1 LKAASPPSADL
12 GGPRHV
18 DRGAAFLLDRSEIA
32 LTHRFDG
39 TSKHHTSYVWG
50 LIEMRLAGK
59 TALVTAAA
67 QGIGRATAEAFKRE
81 GATVIA
87 VDIRTEPLAD
97 ASDLVARRLD
107 VTDRLAIQAIAEEF
121 PGVDVLYNCAG
132 FVHAGTILDCDED
145 DWAFSN
151 SLNVTA
157 QYRMIRA
164 FLPGMIR
171 NGGGSIINMSSI
183 ASSIKGV
190 PNRFAYGA
198 TKAAVIGLTKAVAA
212 DFVAKGV
219 RCNAICP
226 GTVETPSLL
235 QRLRD
240 TGDFD
245 NAYAEF
251 TARQA
256 MGRFGRVEELAA
268 LAVYLASD
276 ESAFTTGQTHVID
289 GGWVN

>member
-1 LKAASPPSADL
+1 
-12 GGPRHV
+12 
-18 DRGAAFLLDRSEIA
+18 
-32 LTHRFDG
+32 
-39 TSKHHTSYVWG
+39 
-50 LIEMRLAGK
+50 MRLAGK

-67 QGIGRATAEAFKRE
+67 QGIGRATVEAFLRE
-81 GATVIA
+81 GANVIA
-87 VDIRTEPLAD
+87 ADINIAPLD
-97 ASDLVARRLD
+97 DLEGVTVRKLD
-107 VTDRLAIQAIAEEF
+107 VTDPAAVKAIAAEF
-121 PGVDVLYNCAG
+121 LQVDVLYNCAG
-132 FVHAGTILDCDED
+132 YVHAGTILDCDED
-145 DWAFSN
+145 AWAFSN

-164 FLPGMIR
+164 FLPQMIA
-171 NGGGSIINMSSI
+171 NGGASIINMSSVC
-183 ASSIKGV
+183 SSIKAV

-198 TKAAVIGLTKAVAA
+198 TKAAVIGLTKSVAA
-212 DFVAKGV
+212 DFVTQGI

-245 NAYAEF
+245 KAYAEF

-256 MGRFGRVEELAA
+256 MGRFGRPTELAA

-276 ESAFTTGQTHVID
+276 ESAFTSGTINVID